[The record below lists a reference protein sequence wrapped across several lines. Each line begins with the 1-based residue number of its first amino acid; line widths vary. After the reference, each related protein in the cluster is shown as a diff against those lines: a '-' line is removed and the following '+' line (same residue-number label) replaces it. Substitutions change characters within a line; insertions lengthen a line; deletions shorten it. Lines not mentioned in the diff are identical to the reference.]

1 MKLSKIYSNK
11 PNRFTP
17 IHFNDG
23 LNVVLGEIRM
33 KENLDR
39 DTHNLGKSTL
49 GKLIDFCLLKG
60 KNPKFFLFEH
70 LELFEEFEFFLE
82 VELETGRFLTI
93 KRAVATASKISFKRH
108 DARSTHF
115 DSDSVVW
122 DHEDLPFERA
132 KQMLDSFF
140 GWDAIKPWQFRNV
153 IGYLLRSQED
163 YQDVFQLGKFSG
175 KHSNWKPFLA
185 QLVGFDGSA
194 VQNHYAKEAEL
205 AQKISEENLLKRELG
220 TSDLNE
226 SEIDGILFLKQQEVE
241 NKQGL
246 VDAFDFREQ
255 DQTET
260 TDVVEDVEVEIAQLN
275 QRRYALQHNLH
286 KIETALSKDTILFDT
301 ESARKLFDE
310 AGILFEGQ
318 IKRDF
323 DQLIDFNRAIT
334 DERKSY
340 LEEERVELLDEVKS
354 ISERLDS
361 LGLARSNRL
370 RHLSET
376 KSFERYKQLSSDLVI
391 LQTDIASLQRMKDA
405 LVRLN
410 NLAVSIDALK
420 DEEKKLEFIVRAEV
434 RGKSESRNS
443 LFSKIRL
450 HFSNIVEAVI
460 DRKALLSVSVNKEGH
475 LEFSAEVLDES
486 GNASSAGSGHTY
498 LKLLC
503 IAFDLA
509 FVRTYL
515 DHKFPQFVFHD
526 GVFESLDDRKK
537 ENLIKVIRE
546 YSALGV
552 QAIITLIDSDLPD
565 QPTEPMFDESEI
577 VLRLHDEGE
586 AGRLFKM
593 QSW

>member
-1 MKLSKIYSNK
+1 MKLSKIYSNQ
-11 PNRFTP
+11 PHRFTP
-17 IHFNDG
+17 IFFNDG

-60 KNPKFFLFEH
+60 RNPKFFLFEH

-93 KRAVATASKISFKRH
+93 KRAVATASKVSFKRH
-108 DARSTHF
+108 DPRSSLF
-115 DSDSVVW
+115 DSDSVDW
-122 DHEDLPFERA
+122 DHEDLSFERA
-132 KQMLDSFF
+132 KQMLDSLL
-140 GWDAIKPWQFRNV
+140 GWDFIKPWKFRNV

-194 VQNHYAKEAEL
+194 VQEHYAKEAEL
-205 AQKISEENLLKRELG
+205 AQRISEENLLKRELG

-226 SEIDGILFLKQQEVE
+226 SEIDGILFLKQQEAE
-241 NKQGL
+241 NKRSL

-255 DQTET
+255 DQVET
-260 TDVVEDVEVEIAQLN
+260 TNVVEDVELEIAQLN
-275 QRRYALQHNLH
+275 QRRYTLQHNLQ
-286 KIETALSKDTILFDT
+286 KIEAALSKDATLFDT
-301 ESARKLFDE
+301 ESARILFQE

-334 DERKSY
+334 DERRNY
-340 LEEERVELLDEVKS
+340 LEDERAELLEEVKA

-361 LGLARSNRL
+361 LGLLRSNRL
-370 RHLSET
+370 KHLSET
-376 KSFERYKQLSSDLVI
+376 KSFERYKQFSSDLVV
-391 LQTDIASLQRMKDA
+391 LQADIASLERMKDA

-420 DEEKKLEFIVRAEV
+420 DEEKRLESIVRAEV
-434 RGKSESRNS
+434 RGKSQSRDS
-443 LFSKIRL
+443 RFSQIRL

-475 LEFSAEVLDES
+475 LEFSAHVLDES
-486 GNASSAGSGHTY
+486 GNASSAGAGHTY

-509 FVRTYL
+509 FVRAYL
-515 DHKFPQFVFHD
+515 DRKFPQFVFHD

-537 ENLIKVIRE
+537 ENLIEVIRQ
-546 YSALGV
+546 YSALGI
-552 QAIITLIDSDLPD
+552 QAIITLIDSDLPVE
-565 QPTEPMFDESEI
+565 PSSPMFDDREI

-586 AGRLFKM
+586 SGRLFKM
-593 QSW
+593 PSW